1 MLEVVVHSL
10 GMEQVSNQPVVI
22 LRAVA
27 DGRMLPIWIGESEA
41 KAILVHY
48 QEEPF
53 PRPLT
58 HDLLHN
64 TILALGFLVERIE
77 ITELR
82 ETTFYANIVLFD
94 GANTV
99 EIDARPSDAIALA
112 VRAGCP
118 ILVAEDVMEIAG
130 RDMIAEEDG
139 EGQAPDAHDAFP
151 LMSREPEEE
160 EVEVEQFREFLAHV
174 DPEDFASSS

>member
-1 MLEVVVHSL
+1 VIEVVVHSL
-10 GMEQVSNQPVVI
+10 GMEQESNQPVVI
-22 LRAVA
+22 LRSVL
-27 DGRMLPIWIGESEA
+27 DGRMLPIWIGGPEA
-41 KAILVHY
+41 TAILMHF
-48 QEEPF
+48 QDEPF

-94 GANTV
+94 GTNTV

-112 VRAGCP
+112 IRAGCP
-118 ILVAEDVMEIAG
+118 ILVADDVMEVAG
-130 RDMIAEEDG
+130 RDMIN
-139 EGQAPDAHDAFP
+139 EGDDSEAPDG
-151 LMSREPEEE
+151 MSVERVEPIEE